1 MRGGKGG
8 QGRKSAASKGAA
20 GKSAHKPGSS
30 GARGAPKRDWG
41 AMSNESDMPP
51 NPGTVKPTT
60 SPRGRSPRTGP
71 PKK

>member
-8 QGRKSAASKGAA
+8 QGRKGAASKGAA
-20 GKSAHKPGSS
+20 KPVQSA
-30 GARGAPKRDWG
+30 ARGAPKRDWG

-51 NPGTVKPTT
+51 NPGPVKPAT
-60 SPRGRSPRTGP
+60 SPRGRSPRTEP